1 MKKQELIRVSTKGMA
16 REAWLEARRGSL
28 GGSDAAAV
36 LGLNPYASPYSVWA
50 EKTGRV
56 PDRPDNEAMRLG
68 RDLEDYVAVRWQE
81 MTGKKARRVHAML
94 YNPAIPFAHANID
107 RRVVGE
113 NAGLECK
120 TTSVLN
126 LKQFKGGEY
135 PDSYYAQCLHYMA
148 VTGAARWYLAVL
160 VMNKGLFCFTVE
172 RDEAEISALLRQEEA
187 FWRLVESDTPPKL
200 DGAPATEEA
209 LRGMYSGGGAAIELT
224 GQEALFER
232 YAALTAKKG
241 DTEAELAQ
249 LKQVLMEKM
258 GNAEG
263 ATCGDWSVSWKT
275 QTRRSLDV
283 EALQRVFPELAPFY
297 RSTESRVLRI
307 AKKSKREA
315 KPQ

>member
-1 MKKQELIRVSTKGMA
+1 MKKQDLIRVSTKGMA
-16 REAWLEARRGSL
+16 REKWLEARRGSL

-56 PDRPDNEAMRLG
+56 PDKPDNEAMRLG
-68 RDLEDYVAVRWQE
+68 RDLEDYVAARWQE
-81 MTGKKARRVHAML
+81 ATGKKTHRVNAML
-94 YNPAIPFAHANID
+94 YNPALPFAHANID
-107 RRVVGE
+107 RWVVGE

-160 VMNKGLFCFTVE
+160 VMNRGLLCFTVE
-172 RDEAEISALLRQEEA
+172 RDEGEIASLLRQEEA
-187 FWRLVESDTPPKL
+187 FWQLVQSDTPPKI

-209 LRGMYSGGGAAIELT
+209 LRSIYPGGGAAIELT

-232 YAALTAKKG
+232 YAALTAQKN
-241 DTEAELAQ
+241 DTEAALAQ
-249 LKQVLMEKM
+249 LKQTLMEQL

-263 ATCGDWSVSWKT
+263 ATCGDWSVRWKT
-275 QTRRSLDV
+275 QTRRSLDM
-283 EALQRVFPELAPFY
+283 EALQRAYPQLAPFY

-307 AKKSKREA
+307 SKNAKREA
-315 KPQ
+315 QAQ

>member
-1 MKKQELIRVSTKGMA
+1 MKKQDLIRVSTKGMT

-36 LGLNPYASPYSVWA
+36 LGVNPYASPYSLWA

-56 PDRPDNEAMRLG
+56 PEKPDNEAMRLG
-68 RDLEDYVAVRWQE
+68 RDLEDYVVRRWQE
-81 MTGKKARRVHAML
+81 KTGKKTRRVNAML
-94 YNPAIPFAHANID
+94 YDPAIPFAHANID
-107 RRVVGE
+107 RWVVGE

-135 PDSYYAQCLHYMA
+135 PESYYAQCLHYMA

-187 FWRLVESDTPPKL
+187 FWQLVQSDTPPQP
-200 DGAPATEEA
+200 DGAAATEEA
-209 LRGMYSGGGAAIELT
+209 LRSRYPGGGAAIELT

-232 YAALTAKKG
+232 YAALTAQKS

-249 LKQVLMEKM
+249 IKQTLMAQL

-263 ATCGDWSVSWKT
+263 ATCGDWSVRWKT
-275 QTRRSLDV
+275 QMRRSLDV

-297 RSTESRVLRI
+297 RSAESRVLRI
-307 AKKSKREA
+307 AKKSKREE

>member
-1 MKKQELIRVSTKGMA
+1 MKKQDLIRVSTKGMT
-16 REAWLEARRGSL
+16 REAWLEARQGSL

-36 LGLNPYASPYSVWA
+36 LGVNPYASPYSLWA

-56 PDRPDNEAMRLG
+56 PEKPDNEAMRLG
-68 RDLEDYVAVRWQE
+68 RDLEDYVVRRWQE
-81 MTGKKARRVHAML
+81 KTGKKTRRVNAML
-94 YNPAIPFAHANID
+94 YDPAIPFAHANID

-135 PDSYYAQCLHYMA
+135 PESYYAQCLHYMA

-187 FWRLVESDTPPKL
+187 FWQLVQSDTPPQP
-200 DGAPATEEA
+200 DGTGATENA
-209 LRGMYSGGGAAIELT
+209 LRGVFPGGGAAIELT

-232 YAALTAKKG
+232 YAALTAQKS

-249 LKQVLMEKM
+249 IKQTLMAQL

-263 ATCGDWSVSWKT
+263 ATCGDWSVCWKT

-297 RSTESRVLRI
+297 RSAESRVLRI
-307 AKKSKREA
+307 AKKSKREE

>member
-1 MKKQELIRVSTKGMA
+1 MKQDLIRVSTKGMA

-36 LGLNPYASPYSVWA
+36 LGVNPYASPYSLWA

-56 PDRPDNEAMRLG
+56 PEKPDNEAMRLG
-68 RDLEDYVAVRWQE
+68 RDLEDYVVRRWQE
-81 MTGKKARRVHAML
+81 KTGKKTRRVNAML
-94 YNPAIPFAHANID
+94 YDPAIPFAHANID

-135 PDSYYAQCLHYMA
+135 PESYYAQCLHYMA

-160 VMNKGLFCFTVE
+160 VMNKGLLCFTVE

-187 FWRLVESDTPPKL
+187 FWQLVQSDTPPEP
-200 DGAPATEEA
+200 DGTGATENA
-209 LRGMYSGGGAAIELT
+209 LRGVFPGGGAAIELT

-232 YAALTAKKG
+232 YAALTAQKS

-249 LKQVLMEKM
+249 IKQTLMAQL

-263 ATCGDWSVSWKT
+263 ATCGDWSVRWKT

-297 RSTESRVLRI
+297 RSSESRVLRI
-307 AKKSKREA
+307 AKKSKREE

>member
-1 MKKQELIRVSTKGMA
+1 MKKQNLIRVSTKGMA

-56 PDRPDNEAMRLG
+56 PDKPDNEAMRLG
-68 RDLEDYVAVRWQE
+68 RDLEDYVAARWQE
-81 MTGKKARRVHAML
+81 ETGKKTRRVNAML
-94 YNPAIPFAHANID
+94 YNPAFPFAHANID
-107 RRVVGE
+107 RWVVGE

-172 RDEAEISALLRQEEA
+172 RDEAEISALLQREEA
-187 FWRLVESDTPPKL
+187 FWRLVERDIPPEP
-200 DGAPATEEA
+200 DGTAATEEA
-209 LRGMYSGGGAAIELT
+209 LRGIYPGGAAIELT
-224 GQEALFER
+224 GQEALFTR
-232 YAALTAKKG
+232 YAALTAKKS
-241 DTEAELAQ
+241 DAEAELAQ
-249 LKQVLMEKM
+249 LKQTLMEKL

-297 RSTESRVLRI
+297 RSTVSRVLRI

>member
-1 MKKQELIRVSTKGMA
+1 MKKQDLIRVSTKGMT

-36 LGLNPYASPYSVWA
+36 LGLNPYASPYSLWA

-56 PDRPDNEAMRLG
+56 PEKPDNEAMRLG
-68 RDLEDYVAVRWQE
+68 RDLEDYVALRWQE
-81 MTGKKARRVHAML
+81 ATGKRTRRVNAML

-107 RRVVGE
+107 RRVVDE

-160 VMNKGLFCFTVE
+160 VMNKGLLCFTVE
-172 RDEAEISALLRQEEA
+172 RDEAEISALLRQEAA
-187 FWRLVESDTPPKL
+187 FWQLVQSGTPPEP
-200 DGAPATEEA
+200 DGTAATEEA
-209 LRGMYSGGGAAIELT
+209 LRGVYPGGGAAIELT
-224 GQEALFER
+224 GQEALFAR
-232 YAALTAKKG
+232 YAALTAQKS

-249 LKQVLMEKM
+249 IKQTLMEKL

-297 RSTESRVLRI
+297 RSAESRVLRI
-307 AKKSKREA
+307 AKKSKQEA

>member
-1 MKKQELIRVSTKGMA
+1 MKKQNLIRVSTKGMA

-56 PDRPDNEAMRLG
+56 PDKPDNEAMRLG
-68 RDLEDYVAVRWQE
+68 RDLEDYVAARWQE
-81 MTGKKARRVHAML
+81 ETGKKTRRVNAML
-94 YNPAIPFAHANID
+94 YNPAFPFAHANID
-107 RRVVGE
+107 RWVVGE

-126 LKQFKGGEY
+126 LKQCKGGEY

-160 VMNKGLFCFTVE
+160 VMNRGLLCFTIE
-172 RDEAEISALLRQEEA
+172 RDEAEISALLQREEA
-187 FWRLVESDTPPKL
+187 FWRLVESGTPPKI
-200 DGAPATEEA
+200 DGTAATEEA
-209 LRGMYSGGGAAIELT
+209 LRGIYPGGGAAIELT
-224 GQEALFER
+224 GQEALFAR
-232 YAALTAKKG
+232 YAALTAKKS
-241 DTEAELAQ
+241 DTEAELAR
-249 LKQVLMEKM
+249 LKQTLMEKM

-297 RSTESRVLRI
+297 RSTVSRVLRI
-307 AKKSKREA
+307 AKKTKREA